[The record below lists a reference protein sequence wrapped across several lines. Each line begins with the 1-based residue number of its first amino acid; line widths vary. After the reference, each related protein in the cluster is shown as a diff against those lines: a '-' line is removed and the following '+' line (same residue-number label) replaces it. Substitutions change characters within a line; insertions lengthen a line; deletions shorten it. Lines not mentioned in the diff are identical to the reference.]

1 MRDTG
6 QINLWDEEGIFAEEE
21 DSIAIFLLDSEKIKN
36 IRQHFDDKDFLI
48 AYEGNIGHKS
58 VAFIERVSFEFG
70 SVVRIY
76 PKYLVKG
83 YHVEMFT
90 GFDVTGDVVDDF
102 FSPSRYFFERAKS
115 NVKSEVDLVY
125 NRKLQM
131 NGKLYLRSNA

>member
-48 AYEGNIGHKS
+48 AYEGNIGQKS
-58 VAFIERVSFEFG
+58 VAFIERVRFEFG
-70 SVVRIY
+70 NVVRIY

-102 FSPSRYFFERAKS
+102 FDD
-115 NVKSEVDLVY
+115 V
-125 NRKLQM
+125 
-131 NGKLYLRSNA
+131 